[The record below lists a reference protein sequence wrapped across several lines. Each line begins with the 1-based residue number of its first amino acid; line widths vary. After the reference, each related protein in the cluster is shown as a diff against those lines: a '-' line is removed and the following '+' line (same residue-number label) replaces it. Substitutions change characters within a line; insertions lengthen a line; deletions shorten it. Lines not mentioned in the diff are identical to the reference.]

1 MKWGSVRIAIGIGIL
16 LVGYQNCG
24 GPVHFEE
31 MAEQASLSA
40 EPSLPP
46 SAPLTCLFDGKTL
59 NEGDSIISYLSSTAA
74 FGESCVSESRV
85 CKGGSLSGSYSYAFC
100 NVDIPKACI
109 FNGKTIAHGAVI
121 DAYQNSAVDFGGRC
135 VSEVRVCDNGS
146 LSGSFAYAACEVG
159 QPKSCLFD
167 GKTLA
172 HGSSVIAFLSSS
184 VAFGKTCVEESR
196 KCLDGSLSGTF
207 EYTSCSVG
215 AAKSCV
221 FNGRTVAHGESV
233 SAYSASSVA
242 FGGSC
247 AVQDRICHDGV
258 LSGSF
263 EFASCAVEAPV
274 ACLFQG
280 QTIAHGQS
288 VVAYKAVSAP
298 VCEEETRVCSNGT
311 LSGTFQEKACE
322 VPCTDMAEKTRYLN
336 TMIQIFENV
345 DNVEIATNCIDVS
358 NQTLEKNLPKDAY
371 STLRFKNTCGNRYC
385 RMVKNMD
392 SGRIIDMKNGQSTLE
407 CRYEKTPQTYVG
419 TCEKEVEKI
428 GTPMSIIDDTPTNV
442 RNICGIDSLGLAG
455 IDYNLHYMYTCGYKY
470 CVSKGFADGRMV
482 ELNNTITTAHCYR
495 DFAGS
500 LPSLRVQQT
509 EIAAACTETSA
520 PTVDSNMPNDALSK
534 ERFMSTCGNRYCISK
549 GYSMGHVVE
558 LYSDKTA
565 LLKCLAK

>member
-1 MKWGSVRIAIGIGIL
+1 MKWGSVRIIIGIGVL

-24 GPVHFEE
+24 GPVQFQEVV
-31 MAEQASLSA
+31 EQASLSV
-40 EPSLPP
+40 EPELPP
-46 SAPLTCLFDGKTL
+46 PVPLTCDYDGRVL
-59 NEGDSIISYLSSTAA
+59 NEGDSVVSYLSSTVPY
-74 FGESCVSESRV
+74 GENCVSENRI
-85 CKGGSLSGSYSYAFC
+85 CKAGALSGSYSYSFC

-109 FNGKTIAHGAVI
+109 FNGRTIAHGAVV
-121 DAYQNSAVDFGGRC
+121 DAFQNSAVDFGGSC

-146 LSGSFAYAACEVG
+146 LSGSYSYASCEVG

-172 HGSSVIAFLSSS
+172 HGSSVTAFLSSS
-184 VAFGKTCVEESR
+184 VAFGKKCVSEAR

-207 EYTSCSVG
+207 EFTSCSVG
-215 AAKSCV
+215 APKSCV

-233 SAYSASSVA
+233 NAYSASSVS

-247 AVQDRICHDGV
+247 AVEDRVCHDGA
-258 LSGSF
+258 LTGSF
-263 EFASCAVEAPV
+263 AFASCAVEAPV

-288 VVAYKAVSAP
+288 VLAYKAASAP
-298 VCEEETRVCSNGT
+298 VCEDETRVCSNGI
-311 LSGTFQEKACE
+311 LSGSFQEKACE

-345 DNVEIATNCIDVS
+345 DNVAIAQNCIDEP
-358 NQTLEKNLPKDAY
+358 NPTLAKNMPTEAY

-385 RMVKNMD
+385 RMVKKMD
-392 SGRIIDMKNGQSTLE
+392 SGRIIDMKDGRSTLE

-442 RNICGIDSLGLAG
+442 RNICGISSLGLSG
-455 IDYNLHYMYTCGYKY
+455 VDYNIHYMYTCGYKY

-482 ELNNTITTAHCYR
+482 ELNSVVTTAHCYR

-509 EIAAACTETSA
+509 EIAAACTETST
-520 PTVDSNMPNDALSK
+520 PTVDSNMPKDALSK